1 MPLDRYAEKRDFDKT
16 AEPAPAETKSPGD
29 KDGDLL
35 FVIHK
40 HDASR
45 LHYDLRLEV
54 GGVLA
59 SWAVPKGPSLD
70 PHDKRLAVH
79 VEDHPLAYGSFSGTI
94 PEGQYGAGTVEIW
107 DTGTYEPES
116 DMVKGL
122 EKGDVKFTLHGHKL
136 GGSWA
141 LVRMK
146 PRPGDHAENWLLIKH
161 RDEFADDGSDV
172 TTERP
177 EPVAGGASDA
187 DPVPTLSDAPFQ
199 LATLTAKAPSG
210 PEWVHEVKYDGYRAR
225 ISVEGGRARLFTRS
239 NQDWTDKFGP
249 IVSAASHL
257 PATNALLD
265 GEIVVLDKSGVSH
278 FGALQEALSSKNTGA
293 MTYMAF
299 DLLYLDGRDLRQ
311 LPLTERKR
319 LLGDLLSRVEGETPL
334 RLSEHLSV
342 SGPEFHDQACRLGL
356 EGSISKRAD
365 APWRPGR
372 GRDWIKT
379 KCLLEQEFV
388 VAGWTKP
395 AGSRAGFGALLLAVN
410 ESGGLRYAGRVGTGF
425 SDRELIAL
433 RDRLETLAADTPPLL
448 DPPPLKAVHWVRP
461 ELVVEV
467 AFLEWTGDGLV
478 RQAKFGGVREDKPAA
493 QIVREMPMD
502 DPLRPTSLQGADA
515 SPVVAGVRLSNP
527 DKVLFK
533 PGGADVPE
541 VTKLDLARYYEI
553 VSPLMLPYLEG
564 RPLTLVRCP
573 QGDHDSCFYQRH
585 PEKLKAIS
593 PHVHTF
599 DVAETDGESGVYIFT
614 DDLAGVISL
623 VQMGTLEIHTW
634 SSLAADYTRPDRIV
648 FDLDPGPGMDWE
660 EIRDCALL
668 MRDALTALG
677 LASFAKLTGGKGVH
691 VVVPLTPNR
700 EYGPVREF
708 ARAFAE
714 TIAAHDPDRF
724 TSRMAKTLREG
735 RVFIDYLRNGQ
746 GATAVAEYS
755 TRAREGAP
763 VSVPISWD
771 ELAGQVAR
779 PVYFVRDL
787 VRRVSDPAFVDP
799 WSEYDASRV
808 ELDPLLLEALGKT
821 MKD

>member
-1 MPLDRYAEKRDFDKT
+1 MPLDRYAEKRDFEKT
-16 AEPAPAETKSPGD
+16 AEPAPGKPKSDGRMG
-29 KDGDLL
+29 GDLM

-54 GGVLA
+54 DGVLA

-79 VEDHPLAYGSFSGTI
+79 VEDHPLEYGSFSGTI

-116 DMVKGL
+116 DTKNGL
-122 EKGDVKFTLHGHKL
+122 EKGDFKFTLHGHKL

-146 PRPGDHAENWLLIKH
+146 PRPGDHADNWLLIKH
-161 RDEFADDGSDV
+161 RDEFAEDGSDV
-172 TTERP
+172 TKDRP
-177 EPVAGGASDA
+177 EPVVLGASDA

-210 PEWVHEVKYDGYRAR
+210 PQWVHEVKYDGYRAR
-225 ISVEGGRARLFTRS
+225 IAVEGGSARVFTRS

-249 IVSAASHL
+249 IVAAASRL
-257 PATNALLD
+257 PAKNALLD
-265 GEIVVLDKSGVSH
+265 GEIVALDKGGVSH
-278 FGALQEALSSKNTGA
+278 FGALQEALAAKKPDVLV
-293 MTYMAF
+293 YMAF
-299 DLLYLDGRDLRQ
+299 DLLFLDGNDLRP
-311 LPLTERKR
+311 LPLVERKK
-319 LLGDLLSRVEGETPL
+319 LLGDLLSRAEGDTVL

-342 SGPEFHDQACRLGL
+342 DGPEFHDQACRLGL
-356 EGSISKRAD
+356 EGSISKRAE

-372 GRDWIKT
+372 GTDWIKT
-379 KCLLEQEFV
+379 KCLLEQEFIV
-388 VAGWTKP
+388 VGWTEP

-410 ESGGLRYAGRVGTGF
+410 AHEGLRYAGRVGTGF
-425 SDRELIAL
+425 SDRELVSL
-433 RDRLETLAADTPPLL
+433 RARLDSLAADTSPLL
-448 DPPPLKAVHWVRP
+448 EAPPLKAVHWVKP
-461 ELVVEV
+461 ELVAEV

-478 RQAKFGGVREDKPAA
+478 RQAKFGGVREDKPVA
-493 QIVREMPMD
+493 QIVRETPLD
-502 DPLRPTSLQGADA
+502 DPLRPTGAVGETD
-515 SPVVAGVRLSNP
+515 SPAVAGVRLTNP
-527 DKVLFK
+527 DKILFESAQ
-533 PGGADVPE
+533 ADVPG

-553 VSPLMLPYLEG
+553 VAPLMLPYLAG

-573 QGDHDSCFYQRH
+573 QGDHTSCFYQRH
-585 PEKLKAIS
+585 PEKLKATS

-599 DVAETDGESGVYIFT
+599 DVAETDGESGVYIYT

-634 SSLAADYTRPDRIV
+634 SSLAAAYTRPDRIV
-648 FDLDPGPGMDWE
+648 FDLDPGPGMGWE

-668 MRDALTALG
+668 MRDALLALG
-677 LASFAKLTGGKGVH
+677 LVSFAKLTGGKGVH
-691 VVVPLTPNR
+691 IVVPLVPTR

-714 TIAAHDPDRF
+714 TISAHDPERF

-763 VSVPISWD
+763 VSVPVSWD

-779 PVYFVRDL
+779 PVYFVRD
-787 VRRVSDPAFVDP
+787 VIRRVSDPAFVDP
-799 WSEYDASRV
+799 WSEYDRNRV
-808 ELDPLLLEALGKT
+808 ELDPQLLEALGKS
-821 MKD
+821 MRE